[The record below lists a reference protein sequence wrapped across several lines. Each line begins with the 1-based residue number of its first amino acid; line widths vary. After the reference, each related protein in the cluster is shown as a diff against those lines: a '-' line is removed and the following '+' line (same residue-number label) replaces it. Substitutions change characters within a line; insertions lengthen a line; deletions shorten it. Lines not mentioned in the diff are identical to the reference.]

1 MTEPKNEPV
10 RIVLPA
16 RTSIPPVCLVP
27 PKITPLPAASEFR
40 SAGPA
45 QDRPKN
51 ETARISTLMSPIHAI
66 DGLPPALGITT
77 SSALGGLDAIPPAF
91 RWILFGSASVNFLI
105 QIWIYVVS

>member
-16 RTSIPPVCLVP
+16 RTPMAPVRLVP
-27 PKITPLPAASEFR
+27 PKITPLPAASESQ

-51 ETARISTLMSPIHAI
+51 ETARITILMPPIRPAEEAGPVATSRPR
-66 DGLPPALGITT
+66 DGF
-77 SSALGGLDAIPPAF
+77 DAIPLTF
-91 RWILFGSASVNFLI
+91 RWVLFGFASVNFLI